1 MQWTSHFRKRLSFFS
16 SASTVSS
23 TLWQWEANYAYRLQ
37 KSEDRPS
44 KITLV
49 ICRDA
54 IMNQAQINFLVA
66 SAFTDSRHA
75 RTSYAAWR
83 STEVNSAYQ
92 NRPWMVRCSLKWKAY
107 TDIFFS
113 VSHAR
118 TCFRFFSVIVFDFI
132 SKRGKNCAKTTGP
145 KKKNHKERSFARI
158 LWTSAFDSIPQF
170 YFSDPCHSKLYFLDC
185 SSTLF
190 FQTYALHKLKK

>member
-1 MQWTSHFRKRLSFFS
+1 M
-16 SASTVSS
+16 SS

-37 KSEDRPS
+37 KSEHRPS

-54 IMNQAQINFLVA
+54 KMNQAQINFLVA

-75 RTSYAAWR
+75 RASYAAWR

-145 KKKNHKERSFARI
+145 KNKTTKNVVLHEYRGLQHLISFHSSISVIHAI
-158 LWTSAFDSIPQF
+158 PNSTSLIAVLR
-170 YFSDPCHSKLYFLDC
+170 YFSKHTRYTNWKNR
-185 SSTLF
+185 
-190 FQTYALHKLKK
+190 KI